1 MIRPNA
7 NGFGLEVVVNGRALP
22 VIEHGGKLYI
32 AAPWDSDFKLRF
44 KTPYGGRFEAVAS
57 VDGLDIITGKTASK
71 DASGYVVTG
80 SAEIPGF
87 RLNNSEVAAFHFGDR
102 TDSYAAQLDKPK
114 NIGVLAVV
122 FYSERPR
129 FRGSMMS
136 MTKGGCLGGGLEGN
150 TRGGGTFGGGA
161 TRGGGTFG
169 GGATRGGGTFGGGAT
184 RGGGVGH
191 DMGTEFGKRQD
202 HKVTTTQFERQSQMS
217 TIVIEYASR
226 EKLIEAG
233 IIREAALGDVNP
245 FPADEEPGCKPP
257 KNWRGK

>member
-22 VIEHGGKLYI
+22 IIEHGGKLYI
-32 AAPWDSDFKLRF
+32 AAPWDTDFSLRF
-44 KTPYGGRFEAVAS
+44 KTPYGGRYEAVAS

-71 DASGYVVTG
+71 EASGYVVQG
-80 SAEIPGF
+80 SADIPGF
-87 RLNNSEVAAFHFGDR
+87 RLNNSEIAAFHFGDR
-102 TDSYAAQLDKPK
+102 ADSYAAQLDKPK
-114 NIGVLAVV
+114 NVGVLAVV

-129 FRGSMMS
+129 YRGSMMS
-136 MTKGGCLGGGLEGN
+136 MTKGGCLGGGLEG

-161 TRGGGTFG
+161 TRGG
-169 GGATRGGGTFGGGAT
+169 
-184 RGGGVGH
+184 VGH
-191 DMGTEFGKRQD
+191 DMGTEFGQRKE
-202 HKVTTTQFERQSQMS
+202 HKVTTTSFERQSQMS

-233 IIREAALGDVNP
+233 IIREPALGDVNP
-245 FPADEEPGCKPP
+245 FPADEEAGCKPP

>member
-161 TRGGGTFG
+161 TRGGG
-169 GGATRGGGTFGGGAT
+169 
-184 RGGGVGH
+184 VGH